1 MYIFY
6 RMAGNVSIR
15 DNVET
20 CRIGMF
26 VFIRWIKLNT
36 HNKKEIQVFLPVSLL
51 RSIHSY
57 TKNLFHFC
65 LSSAYCRRFFV
76 LSDNFHFPADK
87 LCANQI
93 IYKYRNYLI

>member
-1 MYIFY
+1 
-6 RMAGNVSIR
+6 MAGNVSIR

-57 TKNLFHFC
+57 TKIC
-65 LSSAYCRRFFV
+65 SKSIASSG
-76 LSDNFHFPADK
+76 STADVTSPE
-87 LCANQI
+87 Q
-93 IYKYRNYLI
+93 